1 MKVVFMGTPEV
12 SVSVLEAIIKAGHEV
27 VLAVSQPD
35 KPKGRGKKFQPTP
48 VKESA
53 VNAGIPIIQPK
64 TVRDSF
70 VIEEIKSYNPDVIVV
85 IAFGQI
91 IPKEILEMPKYG
103 CINVH
108 TSLLPAYRGAA
119 PVQWAIIDG
128 REVTGVTTMLMDKG
142 LDTGDILLTQEVE
155 IENKDTYESLLI
167 KLGNAGAKLLTDT
180 ISELE
185 NGTIIPKK
193 QGEMTTEYA
202 KMIDKSMGNIDW
214 NKSSA
219 VIERLVRGLYPWPSA
234 YTKLHGKTMKIF
246 STEIISDDFNKYSL
260 DVNLPNEIKPA
271 GTIISADKSG
281 IIVQTGNG
289 KLLIKELQLEGKKR
303 MTADAF
309 LRGYEI
315 NINESLN

>member
-1 MKVVFMGTPEV
+1 MKVVFMGTPEI

-53 VNAGIPIIQPK
+53 VKAGIPIIQPK
-64 TVRDSF
+64 TVKDSI
-70 VIEEIKSYNPDVIVV
+70 VIEDIRSYNPDAIVV

-119 PVQWAIIDG
+119 PIQWAIIDG
-128 REVTGVTTMLMDKG
+128 QEVTGVTTMLMDKG
-142 LDTGDILLTQEVE
+142 LDTGDILLTQEIE

-167 KLGNAGAKLLTDT
+167 KLGNVGAKLLTDT
-180 ISELE
+180 IAELE
-185 NGTIIPKK
+185 KGTVIPKK

-214 NKSSA
+214 NKSAA

-246 STEIISDDFNKYSL
+246 NAEIVSDNIDEGSL
-260 DVNLPNEIKPA
+260 DINLSNEIKPA
-271 GTIISADKSG
+271 GTIISTGKSG
-281 IIVQTGNG
+281 IMVQTGNG

-315 NINESLN
+315 NVNESLN